1 MFTKNIKVTA
11 FSVLILGAS
20 FFAVALILGASIAK
34 AASSVPEDVSTPVVE
49 NSYALCHDGL
59 DNDNNGT
66 TDMGD
71 RNCAGFATA
80 PETVPDTTNVVIENS
95 YALCHD
101 GLDNDNNGTTDMG
114 DRNCAGFAT
123 NTLVAENSYV
133 LCHDGIDND
142 NNGTT
147 DMGDR
152 SCGNF
157 TTTENSYALCHDGLD
172 NDNNGTTDMGDRN
185 CNSFAQE
192 PVATT
197 TPPVVPATPAPSTTS
212 FSSGG
217 SGGSY
222 YGFPTILGTTTG
234 SVLGAS
240 VDTDKEAVCGQMFKT
255 YMKKSNKNNNKAE
268 VKKLQKFLNEQIG
281 TKLPITGKFGSQTE
295 RAVNVFQTKYLS
307 TVLAPWVEAGLMKKP
322 VATGYFYKTTQYAAN
337 KIICSSEIR
346 AFPILK

>member
-34 AASSVPEDVSTPVVE
+34 AAGSVSEDVSTPVIENSYALCHDGLDNDNNGTTDMGDRNCAGFATAPETIPDTTNVVVE

-80 PETVPDTTNVVIENS
+80 PETIPDTINVV
-95 YALCHD
+95 
-101 GLDNDNNGTTDMG
+101 
-114 DRNCAGFAT
+114 
-123 NTLVAENSYV
+123 V
-133 LCHDGIDND
+133 
-142 NNGTT
+142 
-147 DMGDR
+147 
-152 SCGNF
+152 
-157 TTTENSYALCHDGLD
+157 ENSYALCHDGLD

>member
-34 AASSVPEDVSTPVVE
+34 AAGSVSEDVSTPVIE

-80 PETVPDTTNVVIENS
+80 PETIPDTTNVV
-95 YALCHD
+95 
-101 GLDNDNNGTTDMG
+101 
-114 DRNCAGFAT
+114 
-123 NTLVAENSYV
+123 V
-133 LCHDGIDND
+133 
-142 NNGTT
+142 
-147 DMGDR
+147 
-152 SCGNF
+152 
-157 TTTENSYALCHDGLD
+157 ENSYALCHDGLD